1 MLRTAERW
9 RRWRMRRSGKTA
21 VVSRIVIGRKRR
33 MPRGARAGE
42 VCFAPVSVCGAH
54 RDGHEVRSAQGVKTT
69 RAGKGTAGGR
79 REKVDA
85 WLASE
90 SKRGIH
96 RRMGT
101 ATVRDDGRGAHWLEP
116 PLSGV
121 ALKVRA
127 TWALSTTAT
136 CPVNKAGRAVGRQG
150 RIGMRN
156 SQPRRF
162 DSRTIFSLIPPSFS
176 RSRYRPHCSNAARFS
191 GRYE

>member
-1 MLRTAERW
+1 QRSVGTGSECRG
-9 RRWRMRRSGKTA
+9 SGKTA

-33 MPRGARAGE
+33 MPLGARAGE

-54 RDGHEVRSAQGVKTT
+54 RDGHGVRSAQGAKTT

-121 ALKVRA
+121 ALKVPA
-127 TWALSTTAT
+127 TWALSTTAI

-150 RIGMRN
+150 RRGMRN
-156 SQPRRF
+156 GQPRRF

-191 GRYE
+191 G